1 MVGREL
7 ASCTQHARLE
17 LQLLLS
23 SDCLER
29 EAHRGLWRPR
39 RSGRVLLA
47 IKIKSGS
54 CLNEARKSQH
64 SMEPFEAWVDTT

>member
-17 LQLLLS
+17 LQLLLN

-29 EAHRGLWRPR
+29 GTPRAVEASTKWSCAARNQDQVRFVFE
-39 RSGRVLLA
+39 RSTQLSA
-47 IKIKSGS
+47 
-54 CLNEARKSQH
+54 QH
-64 SMEPFEAWVDTT
+64 GAV